1 MLFLYIRDDFQINI
15 ANGYTNSD
23 GYGKYDCLF
32 NPNIVDIIEHFVQR
46 LQISFTGVWTFL
58 GLT

>member
-46 LQISFTGVWTFL
+46 LQISFTGV
-58 GLT
+58 